1 MTYHY
6 IIPYIPPSNN
16 QYIGRTNFREYQ
28 RVKKD
33 WAMLVKA
40 YCRPVPAQPLERA
53 RVTLL
58 YHFRDKRRRDPDN
71 FSGKMLLDGLVAA
84 RVLLDDSFQ
93 CIDLV
98 LRSEYD
104 GEERT
109 EIVVEEIQQLPA

>member
-6 IIPYIPPSNN
+6 SIPYIPPSNN

-28 RVKKD
+28 AAKKQ
-33 WAMLVKA
+33 WALLIKA
-40 YCRPVPAQPLERA
+40 YCRPTPPHPLERS

-58 YHFRDKRRRDPDN
+58 YHFRDRRRRDPDN
-71 FSGKMLLDGLVAA
+71 YSGKMLLDGMTSAGIL
-84 RVLLDDSFQ
+84 RDDSFR

-104 GEERT
+104 GTVRT
-109 EIVVEEIQQLPA
+109 EIIVEEKIC